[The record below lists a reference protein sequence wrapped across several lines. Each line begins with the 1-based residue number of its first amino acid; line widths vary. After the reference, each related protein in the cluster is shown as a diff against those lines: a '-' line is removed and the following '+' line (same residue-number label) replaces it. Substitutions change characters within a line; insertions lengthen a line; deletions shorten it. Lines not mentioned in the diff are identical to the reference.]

1 MQAHY
6 EALTVKA
13 FIFISLQINYLIVK
27 LNKNIKNKETFHLS
41 CSSCLLRHASQ
52 IN

>member
-6 EALTVKA
+6 KALTVKA
-13 FIFISLQINYLIVK
+13 FIFISLQINYFIVK
-27 LNKNIKNKETFHLS
+27 LNNMKNKETFHLS